1 MSASGTTG
9 NDGLQARCREFFADP
24 MRNYQKIE
32 IALRIIF
39 DMLDSARGVSLRDI
53 RFNYSDKPLSRR
65 TAERY
70 RNTVKRVLP
79 SFEEV
84 NPHRYPRRWRL
95 ANKLLNGS
103 AKLSSG
109 DLIRLA
115 AAPATPRNVKKR
127 QAGGSVA
134 RRLIRA
140 DPLRANDPAAR

>member
-1 MSASGTTG
+1 MTG
-9 NDGLQARCREFFADP
+9 NGGPRARCREFFADP

-39 DMLDSARGVSLRDI
+39 DMADSARGVSLRDI

-84 NPHRYPRRWRL
+84 NPHQYPKRWRL
-95 ANKLLNGS
+95 ANKPLNGL
-103 AKLSSG
+103 AKILSG

-115 AAPATPRNVKKR
+115 DAPATPRSVKKR
-127 QAGGSVA
+127 QADGSVT
-134 RRLIRA
+134 RLVERV
-140 DPLRANDPAAR
+140 

>member
-1 MSASGTTG
+1 MTG
-9 NDGLQARCREFFADP
+9 NVGPRARCREFFADP

-39 DMLDSARGVSLRDI
+39 DMADSARGVFTAWTSG
-53 RFNYSDKPLSRR
+53 FNYSDKPLSRR

-134 RRLIRA
+134 RLVGAGFNVRL
-140 DPLRANDPAAR
+140 PTPGLRTS

>member
-1 MSASGTTG
+1 
-9 NDGLQARCREFFADP
+9 

-84 NPHRYPRRWRL
+84 NPHQYPKRWRL
-95 ANKLLNGS
+95 ASKPLGL
-103 AKLSSG
+103 AKISSG
-109 DLIRLA
+109 GLIRLA
-115 AAPATPRNVKKR
+115 DAPATLRSVKKR
-127 QAGGSVA
+127 QADGRVA
-134 RRLIRA
+134 RPVERV
-140 DPLRANDPAAR
+140 